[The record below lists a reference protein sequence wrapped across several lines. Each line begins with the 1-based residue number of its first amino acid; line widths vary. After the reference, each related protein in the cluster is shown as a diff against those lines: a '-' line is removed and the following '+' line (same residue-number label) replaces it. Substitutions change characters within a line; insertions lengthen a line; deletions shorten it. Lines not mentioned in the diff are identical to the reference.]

1 MKIAVIGAG
10 MAGVAAA
17 QALASDGHEVTVI
30 ERRSSVAE
38 ETSFAPAGIA
48 ASGLAAPW
56 LPAPGR
62 LQAMSGGADEASRLR
77 GTGAAFT
84 TPTLFGKGDGPDAGR
99 RAERAL
105 ALHRLL
111 ATGVERIDALAH
123 ALSLDFERGDGL
135 LLALPDAATAA
146 QAEVAVAWLQQ
157 AGEAVEWADAAR
169 QRQIEPGHAVAD
181 DAPRAVYLPNARTG
195 NTREW
200 TQLLRAHAQHLGV
213 RFLFQHE
220 VAQLSAGP
228 QPVVRFAAAGEAPRE
243 ATFDAVVVCAA
254 LESARLLAPL
264 GVKLPWKPIRGYSVT
279 VAQHVREAAPDSGPR
294 AALLDVRS
302 GISISRLGAR
312 VRVAGGHEPVSA
324 TTPVAPAAPPTKK
337 ALQPLYD
344 AVDIAFPGAVNWQ
357 QAQVWQATRAA
368 FADALPAVGASG
380 VPGIWLDVGHAH
392 HGWALSQASA
402 GLLCTMIAGEAAPAE
417 AGALAPQRL
426 R

>member
-17 QALASDGHEVTVI
+17 QALASDGHDVTVI

-48 ASGLAAPW
+48 AAGLAAPW

-62 LQAMSGGADEASRLR
+62 LQAMAGSADETSRTR
-77 GTGAAFT
+77 GIGAAFAA
-84 TPTLFGKGDGPDAGR
+84 PTLFGKGDGPDAAR
-99 RAERAL
+99 RGERAL
-105 ALHRLL
+105 ALHKLL

-123 ALSLDFERGDGL
+123 ALSLDFERADGL
-135 LLALPDAATAA
+135 LLALPDAATEA
-146 QAEVAVAWLQQ
+146 QAELAVAWLQQ
-157 AGEAVEWADAAR
+157 AGETAQWADAAR
-169 QRQIEPGHAVAD
+169 QRQIEPGRAVAD
-181 DAPRAVYLPNARTG
+181 DAPRAVWLPNARAG

-200 TQLLRAHAQHLGV
+200 TQLLRAHAQQLGV
-213 RFLFQHE
+213 RFLFNHE
-220 VAQLSAGP
+220 VAAVSAGP
-228 QPVVRFAAAGEAPRE
+228 QPVVHLAAVGEPARE
-243 ATFDAVVVCAA
+243 MTVDAVVVCAA
-254 LESARLLAPL
+254 IESSRLLAPL

-279 VAQHVREAAPDSGPR
+279 VAQHVREAAPDAGPR

-302 GISISRLGAR
+302 GISISRLGTR
-312 VRVAGGHEPVSA
+312 VRVAGGHESAPVSA
-324 TTPVAPAAPPTKK
+324 PLAPAAAPTNK

-344 AVDIAFPGAVNWQ
+344 AVDTTFPGAVNWQ

-368 FADALPAVGASG
+368 LADALPAVGASG
-380 VPGIWLDVGHAH
+380 VPGIWLNVGHAH

-417 AGALAPQRL
+417 AGVLSPQRL

>member
-1 MKIAVIGAG
+1 VIGAG

-17 QALASDGHEVTVI
+17 QALACDGHDVTVL

-38 ETSFAPAGIA
+38 ETSFAPAGLA
-48 ASGLAAPW
+48 AAGLAAPW

-62 LQAMSGGADEASRLR
+62 LQSLAGGADEAARLR
-77 GTGAAFT
+77 GIGVAFA
-84 TPTLFGKGDGPDAGR
+84 TPALFGKGDGPDATR

-105 ALHRLL
+105 ALHKLL
-111 ATGVERIDALAH
+111 AMGVERIDTLARE
-123 ALSLDFERGDGL
+123 LSLDFERGDGL
-135 LLALPDAATAA
+135 LLTLPDAA
-146 QAEVAVAWLQQ
+146 QAERAVAWLQQ
-157 AGEAVEWADAAR
+157 AGEAAEWADAAR
-169 QRQIEPGHAVAD
+169 QRQIEPGRGVAD
-181 DAPRAVYLPNARTG
+181 DAPRAVYLPHARTG

-220 VAQLSAGP
+220 VAAIAAGP
-228 QPVVRFAAAGEAPRE
+228 QPAVRFGAAGEPPRE
-243 ATFDAVVVCAA
+243 VRFDAVVVCAA
-254 LESARLLAPL
+254 LDSARLLAPL

-294 AALLDVRS
+294 AALLDARS
-302 GISISRLGAR
+302 GISICRLGAR
-312 VRVAGGHEPVSA
+312 VRVAGGHEPAAANASA
-324 TTPVAPAAPPTKK
+324 ALAAPPATK

-344 AVDIAFPGAVNWQ
+344 AVDTAFPGAVNWQ

-380 VPGIWLDVGHAH
+380 VPGVWLDVGHAH
-392 HGWALSQASA
+392 HGWALSQAGA